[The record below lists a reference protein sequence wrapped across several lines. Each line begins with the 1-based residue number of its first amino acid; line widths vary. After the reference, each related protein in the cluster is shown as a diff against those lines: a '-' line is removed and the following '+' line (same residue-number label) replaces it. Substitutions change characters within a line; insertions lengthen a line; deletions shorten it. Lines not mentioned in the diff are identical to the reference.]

1 MLRVRGETGPAVLLL
16 PGGAA
21 AVEGFFP
28 GLAEGLIA
36 EPGARVIEYD
46 RVPTLAGAT
55 SDLHAT
61 IAEVGLGPVVV
72 IGQSLGGAVALLLA
86 RDHPD
91 DVAGLV
97 LLDASPVNDVARCRQ
112 IAKTMRTVEAL
123 HRLPVLGRA
132 VPTLIAA
139 TGVNKHL
146 RQATR
151 PDVREAWER
160 MKEMD
165 VAQLARAASGL
176 DELAAGFREQDLP
189 RVPAVVVTADRKPE
203 APIRRAHER
212 IAAALGAPIVSWP
225 GADHNVQ
232 LTHPDEVLKVSRDV
246 VSQVS
251 GGRR

>member
-1 MLRVRGETGPAVLLL
+1 MLLL

-21 AVEGFFP
+21 PVEGFFP

-46 RVPTLAGAT
+46 RAPALAGAT
-55 SDLHAT
+55 TDLHTT
-61 IAEVGLGPVVV
+61 IAGLGLGPVVV

-97 LLDASPVNDVARCRQ
+97 LLDPSPVNDVALSRQ
-112 IAKTMRTVEAL
+112 ITKTMRTVEGL
-123 HRLPVLGRA
+123 HRVPLLGRA
-132 VPTLIAA
+132 VQPLITA
-139 TGVNKHL
+139 TGVNRHL
-146 RQATR
+146 RRATR
-151 PDVREAWER
+151 PDVRAAWEL

-165 VAQLARAASGL
+165 VPQLAEAASGL
-176 DELAAGFREQDLP
+176 DELAAGFRAEELT
-189 RVPAVVVTADRKPE
+189 RVPAVVVTADRKPD
-203 APIRRAHER
+203 AAIRRAHER
-212 IAAALGAPIVSWP
+212 LATALAAPIVSWP

-246 VSQVS
+246 VSRAS
-251 GGRR
+251 GGPR